1 MEAFSL
7 LDEKSLTTEIVANT
21 TQDWRN
27 KICSLIREQFEV
39 AAKDMD
45 SDSSALKRQ
54 VEARGRLNYKL
65 KEEILGK

>member
-7 LDEKSLTTEIVANT
+7 LDETNLTTEIVANT

-45 SDSSALKRQ
+45 SDSSALNRQ